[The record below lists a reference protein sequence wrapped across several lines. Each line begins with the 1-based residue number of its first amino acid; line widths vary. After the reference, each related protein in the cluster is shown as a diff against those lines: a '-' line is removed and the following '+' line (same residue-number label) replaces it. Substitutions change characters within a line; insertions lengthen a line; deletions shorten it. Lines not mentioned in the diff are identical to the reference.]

1 MQGAGP
7 GAAGFLPISLTATA
21 GIGAVDR
28 SGTEEAAVAEAK
40 VIAHFMH
47 DSEKAEATQ
56 RLHDAEVTD
65 SYVIGGIDDSE
76 IPDLEQHGLII
87 QRVDEEADA
96 ETGPRVRDAMAVEP
110 DVLTRG
116 LPPLRAGVGEARA
129 TEIDESGPNF
139 YLVTIVGPLLE
150 PWRSQLDQLG
160 VNLLERVPPASYTT
174 RLAPGQAHDV
184 AALPFVEVLRP
195 YKPEDTGPVL
205 LPASLPPVRAALGPL
220 RSRAMQA
227 FDVRLHRAED
237 LPAIETW
244 LYEHHVD
251 VAGSGGRK
259 IRVYALEESSVLDEI
274 RDLPEVALVEQY
286 IEPKLFNDVARVL
299 LGIDAAAGNPGP
311 LGLEGE
317 GELVAVADTGLD
329 RDHPDFAGRIE
340 GVVALGRANDSSDP
354 HGHGTHVAGSIL
366 GDGTSSGGT
375 VRGTAPR
382 AKLYFQSLLDSQG
395 GLGGLPVDLA
405 DLFEGAY
412 QAGARIHNNSWG
424 AAVQSA
430 YTLNSED
437 VDGFVAGHRDML
449 IVIAAGNEGQAATRL
464 HSLPGFPDWL
474 SIGAP
479 GTSKNAL
486 TVGASRSSRTDGGY
500 STLTWGGAW
509 PSQFPD
515 PPMAH
520 ETVSGDSESLA
531 GFSSRGPCDDRRI
544 KPDVVAPGTDIAST
558 RSSRAPLESFWG
570 PYPGAGGRYAF
581 MGGTSMATPLVS
593 GCAALVR
600 EYYMK
605 RHQHQPSAALL
616 KATLINGAR
625 WLTGADSI
633 ANQNEVPNYDQ
644 GFGAVHMPS
653 TVPSAADPGLK
664 LAFVDSWQDPQ
675 RQFVSSGQRFRYTVE
690 ASGGARLSF
699 CLAYT
704 DLPARGLQND
714 LNLIVQTP
722 TGEKHVGNEHLPE
735 RLTPLDRGNNVE
747 VVRIAN
753 PPPGSYLIQVSAFNL
768 LAQGQDFALVAT
780 GELTSDLTPA

>member
-1 MQGAGP
+1 
-7 GAAGFLPISLTATA
+7 
-21 GIGAVDR
+21 
-28 SGTEEAAVAEAK
+28 VAETR

-56 RLHDAEVTD
+56 LLHDPEVTD
-65 SYVIGGIDDSE
+65 SYVIGRIDDTE
-76 IPDLEQHGLII
+76 IPDLEQHGLIV
-87 QRVDEEADA
+87 QRVDEGADA
-96 ETGPRVRDAMAVEP
+96 ETGPRVREAMAGEP
-110 DVLTRG
+110 GVLTRG
-116 LPPLRAGVGEARA
+116 LPPLRPA
-129 TEIDESGPNF
+129 TEIDDSGPNF
-139 YLVTIVGPLLE
+139 YLVSIAGPLLQ
-150 PWRSQLDQLG
+150 PWRTQLDQRG
-160 VNLLERVPPASYTT
+160 VALLERVPPTSYTA
-174 RLAPGQAHDV
+174 RLTPAQAQDV
-184 AALPFVEVLRP
+184 AALPFVESLRP

-205 LPASLPPVRAALGPL
+205 LPAGLPPVRAALRRP
-220 RSRAMQA
+220 RSLAMRA

-237 LPAIETW
+237 LPVVESW
-244 LYEHHVD
+244 LDDHNVD

-259 IRVYALEESSVLDEI
+259 IRVYALEDSPVLDQV
-274 RDLPEVALVEQY
+274 RDLTEVALVEQY
-286 IEPKLFNDVARVL
+286 VEPKLFNDVARVL
-299 LGIDAAAGNPGP
+299 LGVDAAAGDPGP
-311 LGLEGE
+311 RELEGE

-329 RDHPDFAGRIE
+329 GDHPDFAGRIE

-366 GDGTSSGGT
+366 GDGSASGGT
-375 VRGTAPR
+375 VRGTAPKAR
-382 AKLYFQSLLDSQG
+382 LYFQSLLDAQG

-412 QAGARIHNNSWG
+412 QAGARVHNNSWG

-437 VDGFVAGHRDML
+437 VDSFVAGHRDML

-486 TVGASRSSRTDGGY
+486 TVGASRSSRTEGGL
-500 STLTWGGAW
+500 SNLTWGAAW
-509 PSQFPD
+509 PSAFPD
-515 PPMAH
+515 PPIAS
-520 ETVSGDSESLA
+520 ETVSGDPEGLA
-531 GFSSRGPCDDRRI
+531 AFSSRGPCDDRRI
-544 KPDVVAPGTDIAST
+544 KPDVVAPGTDIVST
-558 RSSRAPLESFWG
+558 KSSLAPLGSFWG
-570 PYPGAGGRYAF
+570 LYPGADGRYAY

-600 EYYMK
+600 EYYV
-605 RHQHQPSAALL
+605 RQRQHNPSAALL
-616 KATLINGAR
+616 KATLVNGAR

-633 ANQNEVPNYDQ
+633 ANQNEAPNYDQ
-644 GFGAVHMPS
+644 GFGAVYMPS
-653 TVPSAADPGLK
+653 TVPNAADPALK

-675 RQFVSSGQRFRYTVE
+675 RQFASSGQRFRFSV
-690 ASGGARLSF
+690 AVSDGAPLYL

-722 TGEKHVGNEHLPE
+722 SGEKHVGNEHLPE

-747 VVRIAN
+747 VVRMEN
-753 PPPGSYLIQVSAFNL
+753 PAAGSYLIQVSAFNL
-768 LAQGQDFALVAT
+768 LGQGQDFALVVT
-780 GELTSDLTPA
+780 GDLTSDLVPV